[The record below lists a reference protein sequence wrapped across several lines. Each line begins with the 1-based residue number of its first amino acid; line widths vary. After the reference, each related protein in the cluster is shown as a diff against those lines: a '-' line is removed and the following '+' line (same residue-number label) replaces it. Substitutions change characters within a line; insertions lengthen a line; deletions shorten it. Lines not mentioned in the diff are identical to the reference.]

1 MDERRTTDS
10 GTQEPASPGTAV
22 PEAPERTPAPAA
34 GTGLDTNVAG
44 ALSYILG
51 ALTGILFLVID
62 GHRPFVRFH
71 AMQAITVTVGMVVLS
86 IVLMVVGAVL
96 AVVPI
101 LGWLIGLLLSL
112 GLSAGGLV
120 LWLYLMYRAWQGD
133 EWEVPIAGRWARQL
147 ADQQ

>member
-1 MDERRTTDS
+1 MDEKQTTDEH
-10 GTQEPASPGTAV
+10 TRETPRAEPAV
-22 PEAPERTPAPAA
+22 PETTGQTPAPA

-62 GHRPFVRFH
+62 GQRPFVRFH

-86 IVLMVVGAVL
+86 IALMVVSAVL

-133 EWEVPIAGRWARQL
+133 EWEVPVAGKWARKF
-147 ADQQ
+147 ADQR

>member
-1 MDERRTTDS
+1 MDEKQTTDEHARE
-10 GTQEPASPGTAV
+10 TAQPGSAV
-22 PEAPERTPAPAA
+22 PETSGRTPAPA

-86 IVLMVVGAVL
+86 IALMVVGAVL

-133 EWEVPIAGRWARQL
+133 EWEVPVAGKWARQL

>member
-1 MDERRTTDS
+1 MDETRTTET
-10 GTQEPASPGTAV
+10 GSPGASHPDPAV
-22 PEAPERTPAPAA
+22 PETTDPTAPPA
-34 GTGLDTNVAG
+34 GTGLDANVAG

-71 AMQAITVTVGMVVLS
+71 AMQAITVTVGMIVLS
-86 IVLMVVGAVL
+86 IALGIVSAVL
-96 AVVPI
+96 AVVPV

-112 GLSAGGLV
+112 GLSAAGLV

-133 EWEVPIAGRWARQL
+133 EWEVPIAGKWARQL
-147 ADQQ
+147 ANQE

>member
-1 MDERRTTDS
+1 MDEKQATDAGPLRE
-10 GTQEPASPGTAV
+10 GTCDPG
-22 PEAPERTPAPAA
+22 APETTGQVPVPS
-34 GTGLDTNVAG
+34 GTGLDANVAG

-51 ALTGILFLVID
+51 VLTGILFLVID

-71 AMQAITVTVGMVVLS
+71 AMQAITVTVGMIVLS
-86 IVLMVVGAVL
+86 IVLMIVSAVL

-101 LGWLIGLLLSL
+101 LGWLLGLLLSL
-112 GLSAGGLV
+112 GLSAGGLI

-133 EWEVPIAGRWARQL
+133 EWEVPVVGKWARQL

>member
-1 MDERRTTDS
+1 MDEKQTT
-10 GTQEPASPGTAV
+10 GEHTRETARPKPAV
-22 PEAPERTPAPAA
+22 PETTGQRSVPA

-71 AMQAITVTVGMVVLS
+71 AMQAITVTVGMIVLS
-86 IVLMVVGAVL
+86 IGLMVVSAIL

-101 LGWLIGLLLSL
+101 LGWLLGLLLSL

-133 EWEVPIAGRWARQL
+133 EWEVPVAGKWARQL

>member
-1 MDERRTTDS
+1 MDDQQATDS
-10 GTQEPASPGTAV
+10 GTRDTARPEPTV
-22 PEAPERTPAPAA
+22 PETTGQTTPPA

-86 IVLMVVGAVL
+86 IGLTVVGAVL
-96 AVVPI
+96 AVIPI

-112 GLSAGGLV
+112 ALSAGGLI

-133 EWEVPIAGRWARQL
+133 EWEVPVAGKWARQL